1 LTGQVA
7 AETRAV
13 AGEKLVDVTVTVFS
27 QAPQRRELAHREK
40 GGLEVALYW
49 EPATGR
55 LTVCVCD
62 HREGVY
68 LEIPADREMALD
80 VYYHP
85 FAYRD
90 QSTLDY
96 EDDRLR
102 LADTRLAPKHER
114 LAARRD
120 LIQD

>member
-1 LTGQVA
+1 MTGQVA

-13 AGEKLVDVTVTVFS
+13 AGAKLVDVTVTDFS
-27 QAPQRRELAHREK
+27 QAPQRRELAYREN

-62 HREGVY
+62 HRAGAY
-68 LEIPADREMALD
+68 LEIPADPEMALD

-85 FAYRD
+85 FAYRHG
-90 QSTLDY
+90 STLY
-96 EDDRLR
+96 FEDN
-102 LADTRLAPKHER
+102 R
-114 LAARRD
+114 LAA
-120 LIQD
+120 